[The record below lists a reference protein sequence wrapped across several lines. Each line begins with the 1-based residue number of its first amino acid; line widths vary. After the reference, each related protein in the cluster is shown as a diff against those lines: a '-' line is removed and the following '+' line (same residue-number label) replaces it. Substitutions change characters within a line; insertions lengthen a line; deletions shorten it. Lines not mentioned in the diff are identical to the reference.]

1 MNLGA
6 QGGNCLGTRIRA
18 RLVKEERSGMF
29 EGIDESGALLLN
41 EGFGRLSTLPA
52 ADIFF
57 G

>member
-1 MNLGA
+1 
-6 QGGNCLGTRIRA
+6 
-18 RLVKEERSGMF
+18 MF

-41 EGFGRLSTLPA
+41 EGFGALSALPA

>member
-1 MNLGA
+1 
-6 QGGNCLGTRIRA
+6 
-18 RLVKEERSGMF
+18 MF